1 MRHVSP
7 LTSHLGYWLRLVSN
21 RVSTSFARRL
31 AELDVGVAEWVLL
44 RELYD
49 RADLSPSEIADALGM
64 TRGAISKLED
74 RLAARALIVR
84 TDDDADRR
92 SHRLG
97 LSAEGRQLVPRL
109 AALADANDEEFFG
122 DLDEATRDELLRAL
136 RVLAEIHQLTQH
148 PLA

>member
-1 MRHVSP
+1 MQNVSP

-44 RELYD
+44 RELFD

-84 TDDDADRR
+84 TADAADRR

-97 LSAEGRQLVPRL
+97 LSAEGRLLVPRL
-109 AALADANDEEFFG
+109 AALADASDEEFFG
-122 DLDEATRDELLRAL
+122 DLDEATRAELLRAL

>member
-84 TDDDADRR
+84 TDDAADRR

-97 LSAEGRQLVPRL
+97 LSAEGRLLVPRL

>member
-1 MRHVSP
+1 MQNVSP

-44 RELYD
+44 RELFD

-84 TDDDADRR
+84 TDDAADRR

-109 AALADANDEEFFG
+109 AALADASDEEFFG
-122 DLDEATRDELLRAL
+122 DLDEATRAELLRAL